1 MHKSRSIWNDI
12 ASFLMYH
19 VHGIYFLPLSPS
31 PSPSSP
37 FNNPSIEREGGRE
50 VDNGGAEAH
59 LQFARKMQR
68 YAQPNIIEQT
78 NKQANGKTHMD
89 KFICFVHTQ

>member
-1 MHKSRSIWNDI
+1 MCMAFIS
-12 ASFLMYH
+12 
-19 VHGIYFLPLSPS
+19 SPCRRLRPHPHHS
-31 PSPSSP
+31 TILPSSVM
-37 FNNPSIEREGGRE
+37 GGGE